1 MEKSKDPKSALP
13 RVSDSTIDSENQQRG
28 NIRNF
33 FATEKTFEGTKQD
46 AFEFFASVT
55 STSVALVKEVV
66 GKLLNE
72 RQIVIQTQTLF
83 DAERKTSSETT
94 IFTPQDQVKV
104 VSHPTKR
111 MFKPQTTENHIGD
124 PRRRFV
130 SLDEADSFLQDTEE
144 TQSVR
149 ETFRELF
156 GLPKNPQKLCN
167 DPLKCI
173 QELLAGYSDR
183 EMDTLELLK
192 QVRKGR

>member
-1 MEKSKDPKSALP
+1 M
-13 RVSDSTIDSENQQRG
+13 
-28 NIRNF
+28 
-33 FATEKTFEGTKQD
+33 
-46 AFEFFASVT
+46 
-55 STSVALVKEVV
+55 V

-83 DAERKTSSETT
+83 DADRKTSSETT

-104 VSHPTKR
+104 ESHSTKR
-111 MFKPQTTENHIGD
+111 MFKPQIKENHLGD
-124 PRRRFV
+124 PRSRFV
-130 SLDEADSFLQDTEE
+130 SLDEADSFLQNTEE